1 MSSRPWRS
9 ISCPASARPTSP
21 RRARRRARKPSLPP
35 ACAATASTPSSPCS
49 APGGRRGSS
58 SASARWRCRA
68 RRRTRRS
75 GRSSQA
81 RTAPMS
87 ETRPLTSGDFW
98 LSSGFPLLHRDA
110 SGNLQ
115 VSDDFLRA
123 YLARPELR
131 PVQESCAAETALHS
145 ALLADPRQMVDEGRL
160 ATLADA
166 DMRDN
171 YRHLLRFRDRLLA
184 SPSLEACYLGL
195 FRAES
200 VDIPPLF
207 VDHLAHVILRN
218 ILDGCTD
225 SLRLRA
231 AELLF
236 RSQKV
241 TLEDGAVMLAD
252 EETVEMY
259 AATGGFGS
267 LGRLLA
273 ENQTPM
279 RNLGLARAAARRLR
293 VKPQNLAPSLPLAKP
308 AWRGAWPAARETALS
323 STGRRRGCGRS
334 WSSSSA
340 PRRCSTS
347 TATISRRHRRWRPA
361 AAMTRS
367 RSACAIGL
375 P

>member
-1 MSSRPWRS
+1 
-9 ISCPASARPTSP
+9 
-21 RRARRRARKPSLPP
+21 
-35 ACAATASTPSSPCS
+35 
-49 APGGRRGSS
+49 
-58 SASARWRCRA
+58 
-68 RRRTRRS
+68 
-75 GRSSQA
+75 
-81 RTAPMS
+81 MS

-98 LSSGFPLLHRDA
+98 LSSGFPLLRRDA

-279 RNLGLARAAARRLR
+279 RSVSLDVLDEANAALYWERGDRFDTVLDLSFGRPGLDALCRVLETWIAHLLGLAVRIEPVQAIRDERWSWHVGLDGEATAILNDLYRGTEVPEERLRRLLALFRLSFADPAPTLPELAGRPVYLGLAMTADRRLR
-293 VKPQNLAPSLPLAKP
+293 VKPQNLVTSLPLAKP
-308 AWRGAWPAARETALS
+308 A
-323 STGRRRGCGRS
+323 
-334 WSSSSA
+334 
-340 PRRCSTS
+340 
-347 TATISRRHRRWRPA
+347 
-361 AAMTRS
+361 
-367 RSACAIGL
+367 
-375 P
+375 